1 MIKYF
6 PILILVS
13 FVQAHCQTKSVQLS
27 LIDKEKQDAIIQKH
41 VYDCADG
48 YNYNFMM
55 KEYQDCLDAGIK
67 KDSTIAYLWQQKAM
81 PYFKARKYEVGMPL
95 LDKAVFYDEKRYLAY
110 RAFIKCIFQKNYK
123 DAIADFET
131 CIQKYGNNYEMD
143 HTYTFY
149 IALSHLQLNNYKE
162 AEMLFK
168 KDIEEQ
174 KKRLEEAH
182 FVDLFYYGI
191 SKYEQGRWEEAI
203 IEFDKSL
210 KQYPQFSEVQY
221 YKAVC
226 LSRLGKHEQS
236 AELGK
241 TAKANAK
248 IGYTMN
254 EDNVI
259 YETYPYQIRWNK

>member
-1 MIKYF
+1 M
-6 PILILVS
+6 
-13 FVQAHCQTKSVQLS
+13 
-27 LIDKEKQDAIIQKH
+27 
-41 VYDCADG
+41 
-48 YNYNFMM
+48 
-55 KEYQDCLDAGIK
+55 
-67 KDSTIAYLWQQKAM
+67 
-81 PYFKARKYEVGMPL
+81 
-95 LDKAVFYDEKRYLAY
+95 
-110 RAFIKCIFQKNYK
+110 
-123 DAIADFET
+123 
-131 CIQKYGNNYEMD
+131 
-143 HTYTFY
+143 
-149 IALSHLQLNNYKE
+149 
-162 AEMLFK
+162 
-168 KDIEEQ
+168 
-174 KKRLEEAH
+174 EEAH

-254 EDNVI
+254 EDNAI